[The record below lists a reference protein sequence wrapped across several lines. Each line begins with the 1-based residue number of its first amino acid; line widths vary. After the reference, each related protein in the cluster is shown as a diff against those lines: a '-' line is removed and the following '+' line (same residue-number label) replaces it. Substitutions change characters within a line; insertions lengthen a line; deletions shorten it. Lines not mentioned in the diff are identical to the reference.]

1 MQGVPL
7 QFSDEK
13 DRARFRH
20 LEQLPGVELYHAHIS
35 RYAFEPHT
43 HEAFGIGVI
52 EQGAGLFATAAASI
66 SPPRTLLSP

>member
-35 RYAFEPHT
+35 RYAFEPLWNVRIVNCVP
-43 HEAFGIGVI
+43 G
-52 EQGAGLFATAAASI
+52 
-66 SPPRTLLSP
+66 SPID

>member
-35 RYAFEPHT
+35 RYAFEPIPT
-43 HEAFGIGVI
+43 KPS
-52 EQGAGLFATAAASI
+52 ASA
-66 SPPRTLLSP
+66 

>member
-20 LEQLPGVELYHAHIS
+20 LEQLPGVELTTPIY
-35 RYAFEPHT
+35 P
-43 HEAFGIGVI
+43 
-52 EQGAGLFATAAASI
+52 ATPLNPIPTKPSASA
-66 SPPRTLLSP
+66 

>member
-35 RYAFEPHT
+35 
-43 HEAFGIGVI
+43 
-52 EQGAGLFATAAASI
+52 ATPLNPIPTKPSASA
-66 SPPRTLLSP
+66 

>member
-43 HEAFGIGVI
+43 HDC
-52 EQGAGLFATAAASI
+52 LLYT
-66 SPPRTLLSP
+66 SPSPRDTR

>member
-1 MQGVPL
+1 MQGVPP

-52 EQGAGLFATAAASI
+52 
-66 SPPRTLLSP
+66 